1 MATNSINLIDS
12 PAASAFQEP
21 SPKQLLLDGYVRRDE
36 LAQQLGV
43 SARTIDRW
51 HTLRCGPPR
60 ISVGR
65 TIIYNL
71 DSVRQ
76 WLRANEESD
85 VSRSS
90 SKRERRYR
98 LSRDAYHRASRT
110 PLTEPKG
117 LSQTA
122 IMVRDHVEDHPLVC

>member
-1 MATNSINLIDS
+1 MATQSIKLIDS
-12 PAASAFQEP
+12 PAASTFQEP
-21 SPKQLLLDGYVRRDE
+21 SSKQLLLDGYLRREE

-51 HTLRCGPPR
+51 QMLRCGPPR
-60 ISVGR
+60 VAIGR
-65 TIIYNL
+65 TILYNL

-98 LSRDAYHRASRT
+98 LSRDAYHRASRM

-122 IMVRDHVEDHPLVC
+122 IMLRDHVEDHPLGC